1 MANKV
6 NFDTAQKLDITCRRG
21 DSFSLTLTIKNS
33 NGDLQNLT
41 SDQFAM
47 QVRDKANSDGLTGL
61 ILSTDPS
68 QSNEYNDATGT
79 GPALDSPVDISFNDP
94 TPQKLTLDR
103 GTSATSGADYGTLT
117 ITAAADAMRK
127 VPSGRYV
134 YDLQRY
140 DNTNATHKT
149 LVTGSFTIKED
160 ITEAKVSTE

>member
-33 NGDLQNLT
+33 DGDLQDLT
-41 SDQFAM
+41 EDQFAM
-47 QVRDKANSDGLTGL
+47 QVRDKAGSDGLTGL
-61 ILSTDPS
+61 ILSTDPT
-68 QSNEYNDATGT
+68 QSNEFNDDTAD
-79 GPALDSPVDISFNDP
+79 GPALASPVDIAFGDP
-94 TPQKLTLDR
+94 TPQAFTLDR

-117 ITAAADAMRK
+117 ISASAAAMRK

-140 DNTNATHKT
+140 ESTNGTHKT

-160 ITEAKVSTE
+160 ITEAKVSE

>member
-33 NGDLQNLT
+33 DGDLQDLT
-41 SDQFAM
+41 SDRFAM

-61 ILSTDPS
+61 ILSTDP
-68 QSNEYNDATGT
+68 QQNNEYGDNTSP
-79 GPALDSPVDISFNDP
+79 GPALDSPVTIAFSEP
-94 TPQKLTLDR
+94 TPQAFTLNR

-117 ITAAADAMRK
+117 ISASAAAMRK
-127 VPSGRYV
+127 VPAGRYV

-140 DNTNATHKT
+140 ENTSATHKT

-160 ITEAKVSTE
+160 ITEANVSE